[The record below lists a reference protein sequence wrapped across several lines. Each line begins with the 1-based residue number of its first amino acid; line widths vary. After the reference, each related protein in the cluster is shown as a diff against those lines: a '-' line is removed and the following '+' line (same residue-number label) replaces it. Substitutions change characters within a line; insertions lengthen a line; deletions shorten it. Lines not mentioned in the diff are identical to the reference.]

1 MTKARH
7 DQPVFEKRLGS
18 RIEGSL
24 PVAFFGA
31 RGEDDDG
38 TALNPWQEH
47 SFSPTAS
54 LRQSA
59 DMLANCF

>member
-1 MTKARH
+1 MINRFLK
-7 DQPVFEKRLGS
+7 KRLGS
-18 RIEGSL
+18 APASRGSL
-24 PVAFFGA
+24 PVAFFVA